1 MDQQSGQKSDQ
12 KSMEVELK
20 IWECAST
27 EKPKETWQLNVIP
40 YNGWDPGTE
49 NEYQVKAKEI

>member
-1 MDQQSGQKSDQ
+1 
-12 KSMEVELK
+12 MEVELK

-49 NEYQVKAKEI
+49 NEYQVKSKEI

>member
-20 IWECAST
+20 IWECAIT
-27 EKPKETWQLNVIP
+27 EKPKET
-40 YNGWDPGTE
+40 
-49 NEYQVKAKEI
+49 